1 VDLRIDAKIPE
12 ALERLD
18 DFRYRQVPFA
28 LSVALNRVGK
38 AGKEAALEHIFRTFT
53 IRGPAFIKRSVVQ
66 RASSKRDLRT
76 TLTVRDAFLAQ
87 HEQGGTRRPGD
98 VGRGIVQPVGRAQRA
113 RGVIRGANT
122 PAAALKRRHTHH
134 SVDNTATTS
143 PRY

>member
-1 VDLRIDAKIPE
+1 MDLRIDAKIPE